1 MVHLLQVSV
10 VLTALAL
17 IALGVVLYNEY
28 YGAAQNNVSEII
40 EIIANQTGLSGNG
53 SGGGVTV
60 DSSNGTVTNASG
72 PQLLI
77 LNNNTDIQI
86 LQNTV
91 NGTEYTAILFTNS

>member
-40 EIIANQTGLSGNG
+40 EIIANQTGLSSGGNG
-53 SGGGVTV
+53 TGSVGGGDGST
-60 DSSNGTVTNASG
+60 SNGTAPN
-72 PQLLI
+72 QLLI
-77 LNNNTDIQI
+77 LNNDTNTQI

-91 NGTEYTAILFTNS
+91 NGTEYTAILFTN